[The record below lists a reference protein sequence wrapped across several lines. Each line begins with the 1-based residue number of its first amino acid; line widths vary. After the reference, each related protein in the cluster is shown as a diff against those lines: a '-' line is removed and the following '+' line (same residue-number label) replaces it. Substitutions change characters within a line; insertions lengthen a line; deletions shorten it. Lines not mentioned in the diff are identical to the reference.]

1 MLETCLVLDARGRQ
15 IVYNVFNMNP
25 IFILLISIACLLLAG
40 RFYARLISRT
50 IGIDSKRTTPAVEM
64 DDNRDYVP
72 TATPIVFAHHFAA
85 IAGAGP
91 IIGPVM
97 ALIYGWGPAWLWILI
112 GGIFFGAVHDF
123 SALFVSVRE
132 GGKSIAEVARKSLGT
147 AGFVMVI
154 SFTIVM
160 LILVNATFLNASATA
175 LTSII
180 DSAQI
185 GLDKGQ
191 TFFRWADEAGGKVVI
206 GGIASMS
213 VIIITIFAPLVG
225 YLYIKRHVSILKCS
239 LFAILICCVSVV
251 VGFFVPVSLN
261 PSRWMILITLYTV
274 VAAGVP
280 VWLFLQSRDF
290 INVHLLY
297 IGLGL
302 LFVGVFASGLRGVE
316 IRFPA
321 SNVQEGISHLGF
333 IWPGLFITIACG
345 AISGFHALCAGGT
358 TSKQIKSE
366 KAIHKVGYYGMLLE
380 SFLALCV
387 VISVIMSIDMHQY
400 RELVLPVA
408 GSKFQSNPILAFA
421 LAMGRTLHSGL
432 GLPLSFGILFGM
444 LLLEGFIVT
453 SLDTAVRLNRYLFEE
468 LWRVIFKNPPKILGH
483 YWVNSGL
490 AAGLMFGLA
499 YNNTVNN
506 IWAIFGTT
514 NQLLAALTL
523 IIVSFWLLSK
533 RKNVWFTAIPA
544 MFMIVTTISML
555 VILLV
560 SRFIPQGNITLIISD
575 LILLGLSSGIII
587 TAIKTLH
594 SYKRGIPQDIYETVA
609 SKGNYSKY

>member
-1 MLETCLVLDARGRQ
+1 
-15 IVYNVFNMNP
+15 MNP
-25 IFILLISIACLLLAG
+25 IFILLISLVCFFLAG
-40 RFYARLISRT
+40 RFYARYISRA
-50 IGIDSKRTTPAVEM
+50 IGIDSKRITPAVEIN
-64 DDNRDYVP
+64 DKRDYVP

-123 SALFVSVRE
+123 SALFVSARE
-132 GGKSIAEVARKSLGT
+132 GGKSVAEVARKSLGN
-147 AGFVMVI
+147 AGFIMVI
-154 SFTIVM
+154 SFTIMM

-175 LTSII
+175 LTSVI
-180 DSAQI
+180 DIAQI

-191 TFFRWADEAGGKVVI
+191 NFFRWADDSGSKVVI

-213 VIIITIFAPLVG
+213 VIIITAFAPGIG
-225 YLYIKRHVSILKCS
+225 YLYIKRHVSVIKCS
-239 LFAILICCVSVV
+239 ILAILICLGSVIF
-251 VGFFVPVSLN
+251 GFFVPVSLN
-261 PSRWMILITLYTV
+261 PFVWMILISMYTV

-290 INVHLLY
+290 INVHMLY

-302 LFVGVFASGLRGVE
+302 LFIGILASGVKGIE
-316 IRFPA
+316 IQFPV
-321 SNVQEGISHLGF
+321 NNIREGTAQVGF
-333 IWPGLFITIACG
+333 LWPGLFITIACG

-366 KAIHKVGYYGMLLE
+366 MATRTIGYYGMLLE
-380 SFLALCV
+380 SFLAVC
-387 VISVIMSIDMHQY
+387 VISIIIIGIDVHQY
-400 RELVLPVA
+400 KELVLPEA
-408 GSKFQSNPILAFA
+408 GSQLRSNPILAFS
-421 LAMGRTLHSGL
+421 LAMGRTLHTGL
-432 GLPLSFGILFGM
+432 GLPLSLGILFGM

-453 SLDTAVRLNRYLFEE
+453 TLDTAVRLNRYLFEE
-468 LWRVIFKNPPKILGH
+468 LWRVIFKRPPKILSH

-490 AAGLMFGLA
+490 AAVLMFGLA

-506 IWAIFGTT
+506 IWSIFGTT

-533 RKNVWFTAIPA
+533 GKKVWFTAIPA
-544 MFMIVTTISML
+544 VLMIVTTIAML
-555 VILLV
+555 VILLIT
-560 SRFIPQGNITLIISD
+560 RFIPHGNITLIIAD
-575 LILLGLSSGIII
+575 LVLLALSSGIVTI
-587 TAIKTLH
+587 AVKKC
-594 SYKRGIPQDIYETVA
+594 KRKV
-609 SKGNYSKY
+609 

>member
-1 MLETCLVLDARGRQ
+1 
-15 IVYNVFNMNP
+15 MNP
-25 IFILLISIACLLLAG
+25 ITILIISVVCFLLAG
-40 RFYARLISRT
+40 RFYARFVSRK
-50 IGIDSKRTTPAVEM
+50 IGIDSKRTTPAVEL
-64 DDNRDYVP
+64 DDGHDYVP

-97 ALIYGWGPAWLWILI
+97 ALIYGWGPAWLWVLI

-132 GGKSIAEVARKSLGT
+132 GGKSIAEVARRTLGT
-147 AGFVMVI
+147 AGFIMVI

-175 LTSII
+175 LTSVI

-185 GLDKGQ
+185 GLEKNQ
-191 TFFRWADEAGGKVVI
+191 SFFRWADEVGGNVVV

-213 VIIITIFAPLVG
+213 VIIITLFAPLIG
-225 YLYIKRHVSILKCS
+225 FLYIKKHVPVVTCSI
-239 LFAILICCVSVV
+239 FAIVICMISVII
-251 VGFFVPVSLN
+251 GFFVPVSLN
-261 PSRWMILITLYTV
+261 PFLWMILISIYTV

-297 IGLGL
+297 IGLGF
-302 LFVGVFASGLRGVE
+302 LFIGVFASGMRGAVVH
-316 IRFPA
+316 FPA
-321 SNVQEGISHLGF
+321 NNIQGGISHVGF
-333 IWPGLFITIACG
+333 LWPGLFITIACG

-366 KAIHKVGYYGMLLE
+366 MAIHKVGYYGMLLE
-380 SFLALCV
+380 SFLAVCV
-387 VISVIMSIDMHQY
+387 IITVIMGIDMHQY
-400 RELVLPVA
+400 QQLVLPEA

-421 LAMGRTLHSGL
+421 LAMGRSLHSGL

-444 LLLEGFIVT
+444 LLLEGFIIT
-453 SLDTAVRLNRYLFEE
+453 TLDTAVRLNRYLFEE
-468 LWRVIFKNPPKILGH
+468 LWRVIFKHPPKILMH
-483 YWVNSGL
+483 YWINSGL

-506 IWAIFGTT
+506 IWSIFGTT

-533 RKNVWFTAIPA
+533 KRSVWITALPA
-544 MFMIVTTISML
+544 VFMIVTTVSML
-555 VILLV
+555 VVLLFT
-560 SRFIPQGNITLIISD
+560 SFIPRCNVTLIIAD
-575 LILLGLSSGIII
+575 LILLGLSSGIITI
-587 TAIKTLH
+587 AIKTLYN
-594 SYKRGIPQDIYETVA
+594 YKMDISRNTSETVP
-609 SKGNYSKY
+609 SE

>member
-1 MLETCLVLDARGRQ
+1 
-15 IVYNVFNMNP
+15 MNP
-25 IFILLISIACLLLAG
+25 IIALSISLVCFLLAG
-40 RFYARLISRT
+40 RFYVRFISRRM
-50 IGIDSKRTTPAVEM
+50 GIDEKRATPSVER
-64 DDNRDYVP
+64 DDGRDYVP

-123 SALFVSVRE
+123 SSLFVSVRE
-132 GGKSIAEVARKSLGT
+132 GGKSIAEVARKSLGK

-175 LTSII
+175 LTSVI
-180 DSAQI
+180 DSTQI

-191 TFFRWADEAGGKVVI
+191 AFFRWADKAGGNVVV

-213 VIIITIFAPLVG
+213 VIIITIFAPLIG
-225 YLYIKRHVSILKCS
+225 YLYIKKHVSTAKCS
-239 LFAILICCVSVV
+239 VFAILVCIVSVI
-251 VGFFVPVSLN
+251 VGFFVPITLD
-261 PSRWMILITLYTV
+261 PLLWKILIAVYTV
-274 VAAGVP
+274 IAAGVP

-290 INVHLLY
+290 VNVHLLY

-302 LFVGVFASGLRGVE
+302 LFIGILASGIRGVE
-316 IRFPA
+316 MRFPV
-321 SNVQEGISHLGF
+321 NNMKEGISSAGF
-333 IWPGLFITIACG
+333 LWPGLFITIACG

-366 KAIHKVGYYGMLLE
+366 AAIYKVGYYGMLLE

-387 VISVIMSIDMHQY
+387 ISTVVMSIDMHQY
-400 RELVLPVA
+400 RQIVFPIE
-408 GSKFQSNPILAFA
+408 GSGLQSNPILAFA

-432 GLPLSFGILFGM
+432 GLPVSFGILFGM

-468 LWRVIFKNPPKILGH
+468 LWQVVFKHPPKILSH

-499 YNNTVNN
+499 YNSTVNN
-506 IWAIFGTT
+506 IWYMFGTA

-523 IIVSFWLLSK
+523 IIVSFWLLARAKSI
-533 RKNVWFTAIPA
+533 WFTAVPA
-544 MFMIVTTISML
+544 VFMIFTTIAML
-555 VILLV
+555 LILLV
-560 SRFIPQGNITLIISD
+560 TRFIPQGNITLIIAD
-575 LILLGLSSGIII
+575 LILLGLSAGIITI
-587 TAIKTLH
+587 AIRTLCHSKTTL
-594 SYKRGIPQDIYETVA
+594 SMDFPAANQ
-609 SKGNYSKY
+609 

>member
-1 MLETCLVLDARGRQ
+1 
-15 IVYNVFNMNP
+15 
-25 IFILLISIACLLLAG
+25 
-40 RFYARLISRT
+40 
-50 IGIDSKRTTPAVEM
+50 
-64 DDNRDYVP
+64 
-72 TATPIVFAHHFAA
+72 
-85 IAGAGP
+85 
-91 IIGPVM
+91 
-97 ALIYGWGPAWLWILI
+97 
-112 GGIFFGAVHDF
+112 
-123 SALFVSVRE
+123 
-132 GGKSIAEVARKSLGT
+132 
-147 AGFVMVI
+147 MVI
-154 SFTIVM
+154 LFTIVM

-180 DSAQI
+180 DSSQI
-185 GLDKGQ
+185 GLDRDQ
-191 TFFRWADEAGGKVVI
+191 TFFRWADEVRNKVIV

-213 VIIITIFAPLVG
+213 VIIITIFAPLIG
-225 YLYIKRHVSILKCS
+225 YLYIKRHISVLKCS
-239 LFAILICCVSVV
+239 LFAILICCVSVII
-251 VGFFVPVSLN
+251 GFLIPVSLN
-261 PSRWMILITLYTV
+261 PSIWMILIAIYTM

-280 VWLFLQSRDF
+280 VWLFLQLRDF

-302 LFVGVFASGLRGVE
+302 LFIGVFASGIRGVD

-321 SNVQEGISHLGF
+321 NNIQEGISYVGF

-366 KAIHKVGYYGMLLE
+366 TAIRKIGYYGMLLE

-387 VISVIMSIDMHQY
+387 VIAVIMSIDMYQY
-400 RELVLPVA
+400 RQLVLPVA

-468 LWRVIFKNPPKILGH
+468 LWRGIFQYSPRIFSH
-483 YWVNSGL
+483 YWVTSGL

-506 IWAIFGTT
+506 IWSIFGTT
-514 NQLLAALTL
+514 NKLLAALTL
-523 IIVSFWLLSK
+523 IIVSFCLLLQG
-533 RKNVWFTAIPA
+533 KNVC
-544 MFMIVTTISML
+544 
-555 VILLV
+555 
-560 SRFIPQGNITLIISD
+560 ITLIVSD
-575 LILLGLSSGIII
+575 LILLGLSSGIITI
-587 TAIKTLH
+587 AIKTLY
-594 SYKRGIPQDIYETVA
+594 SYKRGISRNILETLA
-609 SKGNYSKY
+609 SDRK

>member
-1 MLETCLVLDARGRQ
+1 
-15 IVYNVFNMNP
+15 MNP
-25 IFILLISIACLLLAG
+25 ILFLLISVVCFLIAG
-40 RFYARLISRT
+40 RFYARFISSAM
-50 IGIDSKRTTPAVEM
+50 GIDPKRTTPAVEVN
-64 DDNRDYVP
+64 DGRDYVP
-72 TATPIVFAHHFAA
+72 TKTPIIFAHHFAS

-91 IIGPVM
+91 IIGPVL

-147 AGFVMVI
+147 AGFIMVI

-185 GLDKGQ
+185 GLDRSQ
-191 TFFRWADEAGGKVVI
+191 VFFRWVDEVGGKVVV

-213 VIIITIFAPLVG
+213 VIIVTIFAPLIG
-225 YLYIKRHVSILKCS
+225 YLYIKRCVSVVKCS
-239 LFAILICCVSVV
+239 VFAILICILSVT
-251 VGFFVPVSLN
+251 VGFFVPVSLDTL
-261 PSRWMILITLYTV
+261 PWMILIAIYTT

-280 VWLFLQSRDF
+280 VWFFLQSRDF

-302 LFVGVFASGLRGVE
+302 LFVGIFASGIKGAE
-316 IRFPA
+316 IQFPV
-321 SNVQEGISHLGF
+321 SNIQEGVSRVGF

-366 KAIHKVGYYGMLLE
+366 TAVHKIGYYGMLLE

-387 VISVIMSIDMHQY
+387 ICAVIIGVDIHQY
-400 RELVLPVA
+400 KEIVLPLE
-408 GSKFQSNPILAFA
+408 GSKFQSNPILVFA
-421 LAMGRTLHSGL
+421 LALGRTLHSGL

-468 LWRVIFKNPPKILGH
+468 LWRVVFKRPPKILSH

-490 AAGLMFGLA
+490 SAALMFGLA
-499 YNNTVNN
+499 YKNTVNN
-506 IWAIFGTT
+506 IWSIFGTA

-533 RKNVWFTAIPA
+533 KRTVWFTAIPA
-544 MFMIVTTISML
+544 VFMIITTITML
-555 VILLV
+555 LILLFT
-560 SRFIPQGNITLIISD
+560 RFIPQGNVTLIIAS
-575 LILLGLSSGIII
+575 LLLLGFASGIII
-587 TAIKTLH
+587 IAIKKLCNLQMDV
-594 SYKRGIPQDIYETVA
+594 P
-609 SKGNYSKY
+609 GNISMVNDVKHHNRN

>member
-1 MLETCLVLDARGRQ
+1 
-15 IVYNVFNMNP
+15 MNP
-25 IFILLISIACLLLAG
+25 ILILFISVVCFLLAG
-40 RFYARLISRT
+40 RFYARFISRAV
-50 IGIDSKRTTPAVEM
+50 GIDSKRTTPAVEIN
-64 DDNRDYVP
+64 DRRDYVP

-123 SALFVSVRE
+123 TALFVSIRE

-147 AGFVMVI
+147 AGFTLVI

-180 DSAQI
+180 DSSQI

-191 TFFRWADEAGGKVVI
+191 IFFRWADEVGGKVVV

-213 VIIITIFAPLVG
+213 VIIITLFAPLIG
-225 YLYIKRHVSILKCS
+225 YLYIKRHVSVIRCS
-239 LFAILICCVSVV
+239 VFAILICIVSVIT
-251 VGFFVPVSLN
+251 GFFIPVSLS
-261 PSRWMILITLYTV
+261 PSLWMVLISLYTV
-274 VAAGVP
+274 VAAGFP

-290 INVHLLY
+290 INVHILY
-297 IGLGL
+297 IGLGF
-302 LFVGVFASGLRGVE
+302 LFIGIFTAGIWGVDVC
-316 IRFPA
+316 FPA
-321 SNVQEGISHLGF
+321 NNIHEGMSHVGF

-366 KAIHKVGYYGMLLE
+366 IAIRKVGYYGMLLE

-387 VISVIMSIDMHQY
+387 IIAVIMSLDMHQY
-400 RELVLPVA
+400 RELVFPVE
-408 GSKFQSNPILAFA
+408 GSKYQSNPILAFA

-432 GLPLSFGILFGM
+432 GLPLSFGILLGM

-453 SLDTAVRLNRYLFEE
+453 SLDTGVRLNRYLFEE
-468 LWRVIFKNPPKILGH
+468 LWRVVFKNPPKILSH

-499 YNNTVNN
+499 YKNTVNN
-506 IWAIFGTT
+506 IWSIFGTT

-533 RKNVWFTAIPA
+533 KKNIWFTTIPA
-544 MFMIVTTISML
+544 IFMIITTIAML
-555 VILLV
+555 VLLLIN
-560 SRFIPQGNITLIISD
+560 RFVPQGNITLIIAD
-575 LILLGLSSGIII
+575 LVLLGLSSGIICI
-587 TAIKTLH
+587 AIKTLYN
-594 SYKRGIPQDIYETVA
+594 SIYKTCIPQDDFETIPW
-609 SKGNYSKY
+609 K

>member
-1 MLETCLVLDARGRQ
+1 
-15 IVYNVFNMNP
+15 MNP
-25 IFILLISIACLLLAG
+25 IVILSISVACFLLAG
-40 RFYARLISRT
+40 VFYVRFISGR
-50 IGIDSKRTTPAVEM
+50 IGIDTKRSTPAVEI
-64 DDNRDYVP
+64 DDGRDYVP
-72 TATPIVFAHHFAA
+72 TSTPIVFAHHFAT

-97 ALIYGWGPAWLWILI
+97 ALIYGWGPAWLWILV

-147 AGFVMVI
+147 AGFIMVI

-160 LILVNATFLNASATA
+160 LILVNATFLNASAAA
-175 LTSII
+175 LTSLI

-185 GLDKGQ
+185 DLDKNQ
-191 TFFRWADEAGGKVVI
+191 IFFRWADEVGGKVVI

-213 VIIITIFAPLVG
+213 VIIITIFAPIIG
-225 YLYIKRHVSILKCS
+225 YLYIKKHISVIKCS
-239 LFAILICCVSVV
+239 VLAILICIISVI
-251 VGFFVPVSLN
+251 VGFFVPVSLD
-261 PSRWMILITLYTV
+261 PLFWKILIAAYTV

-302 LFVGVFASGLRGVE
+302 LFIGILASGIRGAE
-316 IRFPA
+316 AHFPA
-321 SNVQEGISHLGF
+321 NNIKEGIPSIGF
-333 IWPGLFITIACG
+333 LWPGLFITIACG

-366 KAIHKVGYYGMLLE
+366 SAIRKVGYYGMLLE
-380 SFLALCV
+380 SFLAICV
-387 VISVIMSIDMHQY
+387 IIAVVMSIDMHQY
-400 RELVLPVA
+400 RQIVLPSD
-408 GSKFQSNPILAFA
+408 GSGFQSNPILAFA

-432 GLPLSFGILFGM
+432 GLPVSFGILFGM

-468 LWRVIFKNPPKILGH
+468 LWRVVFKHPPKILTH
-483 YWVNSGL
+483 YWINSGL

-506 IWAIFGTT
+506 IWSIFGTT

-533 RKNVWFTAIPA
+533 QKSVWFTAIPA
-544 MFMIVTTISML
+544 IFMIITTVAML
-555 VILLV
+555 AILLV
-560 SRFIPQGNITLIISD
+560 TRFIPQGNITLIIAD
-575 LILLGLSSGIII
+575 LILLGLTAGIITI
-587 TAIKTLH
+587 AIRRLCNRKQLNMF
-594 SYKRGIPQDIYETVA
+594 VA
-609 SKGNYSKY
+609 YYPKPKA

>member
-1 MLETCLVLDARGRQ
+1 M
-15 IVYNVFNMNP
+15 
-25 IFILLISIACLLLAG
+25 
-40 RFYARLISRT
+40 
-50 IGIDSKRTTPAVEM
+50 GIDPKRVTPAVKI
-64 DDNRDYVP
+64 DDGRDYVP

-97 ALIYGWGPAWLWILI
+97 ALIYGWGPAWLWVLM

-123 SALFVSVRE
+123 SALFVSMRE

-147 AGFVMVI
+147 AGFILVI

-175 LTSII
+175 LTSVI
-180 DSAQI
+180 DSVQV
-185 GLDKGQ
+185 GLGKGQ
-191 TFFRWADEAGGKVVI
+191 ILFRWADDAGNKVIV

-213 VIIITIFAPLVG
+213 VIIITLFAPLIG
-225 YLYIKRHVSILKCS
+225 YLYIRRHVSVAKCS
-239 LFAILICCVSVV
+239 AFAILICIVSVTA
-251 VGFFVPVSLN
+251 GFFLPVSLN
-261 PSRWMILITLYTV
+261 PLLWMVLISVYTV

-302 LFVGVFASGLRGVE
+302 LFIGIFASGIRGAE
-316 IRFPA
+316 ARFPV
-321 SNVQEGISHLGF
+321 NNIREGISHVGF
-333 IWPGLFITIACG
+333 LWPGLFITIACG

-358 TSKQIKSE
+358 TSKQIRSE
-366 KAIHKVGYYGMLLE
+366 TAIRTVGYYGMLLE
-380 SFLALCV
+380 SFLAVCV
-387 VISVIMSIDMHQY
+387 ITAVIIGIDMHQY
-400 RELVLPVA
+400 KQFVLPVA
-408 GSKFQSNPILAFA
+408 DSKFQSNPILAFA
-421 LAMGRTLHSGL
+421 LAFGRTLHSGL

-468 LWRVIFKNPPKILGH
+468 LWRVVFRDPPKILSH

-506 IWAIFGTT
+506 IWSIFGTT

-523 IIVSFWLLSK
+523 IIVSFWLLSQK
-533 RKNVWFTAIPA
+533 RSVWYTAIPA
-544 MFMIVTTISML
+544 VFMIITTVAML
-555 VILLV
+555 AILLFT
-560 SRFIPQGNITLIISD
+560 RFIPQGNITLIIAD
-575 LILLGLSSGIII
+575 LILLGLSAGIITI
-587 TAIKTLH
+587 AVKTLH
-594 SYKRGIPQDIYETVA
+594 SYKTGIPLSAPVADDIE
-609 SKGNYSKY
+609 K

>member
-1 MLETCLVLDARGRQ
+1 MTT
-15 IVYNVFNMNP
+15 
-25 IFILLISIACLLLAG
+25 ILILFISIACFLLAG
-40 RFYARLISRT
+40 HFYVKLISRMV
-50 IGIDSKRTTPAVEM
+50 GVDSKRITPAVEIN
-64 DDNRDYVP
+64 DHRDYVP

-123 SALFVSVRE
+123 FALFVSVRE
-132 GGKSIAEVARKSLGT
+132 GGKSVAEVARKSLGA
-147 AGFVMVI
+147 AGFLMVI

-160 LILVNATFLNASATA
+160 LVLVNATFLNASATA
-175 LTSII
+175 LTSVI

-185 GLDKGQ
+185 GLGKDQ
-191 TFFRWADEAGGKVVI
+191 VFFRWTDEAGGKVAV

-213 VIIITIFAPLVG
+213 VIIVTLFAPCIG
-225 YLYIKRHVSILKCS
+225 YLYIKRNVSVAKCS
-239 LFAILICCVSVV
+239 VFAVLICIVSVT

-261 PSRWMILITLYTV
+261 PLLWMILISLYTV
-274 VAAGVP
+274 VAAGLP

-302 LFVGVFASGLRGVE
+302 LFVGVFTSGIRGGE
-316 IRFPA
+316 IRFPF
-321 SNVQEGISHLGF
+321 NNIQEGVSHVGF
-333 IWPGLFITIACG
+333 LWPGLFITIACG

-366 KAIHKVGYYGMLLE
+366 GAVRKVGYYGMILE

-387 VISVIMSIDMHQY
+387 IATVSMGIDIHQY
-400 RELVLPVA
+400 KQLVFPA
-408 GSKFQSNPILAFA
+408 ASSQFQCNPILAFA
-421 LAMGRTLHSGL
+421 LAMGHTLHSGL
-432 GLPLSFGILFGM
+432 GLPLSFGILLGM

-468 LWRVIFKNPPKILGH
+468 LWKVVFKRTPKILGH

-499 YNNTVNN
+499 YKNTVNN
-506 IWAIFGTT
+506 IWSIFGTT
-514 NQLLAALTL
+514 NQLMAALTL

-533 RKNVWFTAIPA
+533 NKNVWFTVIPA
-544 MFMIVTTISML
+544 VFMIITTITML
-555 VILLV
+555 VVLLV
-560 SRFIPQGNITLIISD
+560 TRFIPQGNITLIVAD
-575 LILLGLSSGIII
+575 LVLLGLSSGIITI
-587 TAIKTLH
+587 AIKTLRD
-594 SYKRGIPQDIYETVA
+594 YKTRFPVPSANVDTE
-609 SKGNYSKY
+609 

>member
-1 MLETCLVLDARGRQ
+1 
-15 IVYNVFNMNP
+15 MNP
-25 IFILLISIACLLLAG
+25 ILFLLISVVCFLIAG
-40 RFYARLISRT
+40 RFYARLISSVM
-50 IGIDSKRTTPAVEM
+50 GIDPKRTTPAVEVN
-64 DDNRDYVP
+64 DGRDYVP
-72 TATPIVFAHHFAA
+72 TTTPVIFAHHFAS

-91 IIGPVM
+91 IIGPVL

-147 AGFVMVI
+147 AGFIMVI
-154 SFTIVM
+154 SFTIIM

-185 GLDKGQ
+185 GLDRNQ
-191 TFFRWADEAGGKVVI
+191 VFFRWADEVGGKVVV

-213 VIIITIFAPLVG
+213 VIIVTLFAPLIG
-225 YLYIKRHVSILKCS
+225 YLYIKR
-239 LFAILICCVSVV
+239 CVSVV
-251 VGFFVPVSLN
+251 KCSVFAFLICILSVTVGFFVPVSLD
-261 PSRWMILITLYTV
+261 PLPWMILIAIYTT

-280 VWLFLQSRDF
+280 VWFFLQSRDF

-302 LFVGVFASGLRGVE
+302 LFVGIFASGIKGAE
-316 IRFPA
+316 IQFPV
-321 SNVQEGISHLGF
+321 SNIQEGASRVGF

-366 KAIHKVGYYGMLLE
+366 TAVYKIGYYGMLLE

-387 VISVIMSIDMHQY
+387 ISAVIIGLDMHQY
-400 RELVLPVA
+400 KEIVLPLE

-421 LAMGRTLHSGL
+421 LALGRTLHSGL

-468 LWRVIFKNPPKILGH
+468 LWRVIFKRSPKILSH

-490 AAGLMFGLA
+490 SAGLMFGLA
-499 YNNTVNN
+499 YKNTVNN
-506 IWAIFGTT
+506 IWSIFGTA

-533 RKNVWFTAIPA
+533 KRTVWFTAIPA
-544 MFMIVTTISML
+544 VFMIITTITML
-555 VILLV
+555 LILLFTH
-560 SRFIPQGNITLIISD
+560 FIPQGNVTLIIAS
-575 LILLGLSSGIII
+575 LLLLGFTSGIII
-587 TAIKTLH
+587 IAIKKLCNLQMDVT
-594 SYKRGIPQDIYETVA
+594 
-609 SKGNYSKY
+609 GNISMVDDVKHHNRN